1 MMYDTFSN
9 AYDRFVNWD
18 NRLQVEL
25 PFLEDQLKKVNA
37 TTVLDSACGTGIHA
51 IALAQKGFAST
62 GADLSAGMITRAR
75 LNAQV
80 QGLEI
85 PFYLAGFGEFFTSLE
100 QKQFGAV
107 LCLGNS
113 LPHLLSLQSVY
124 AALADFYRCL
134 LPGGVLIIQN
144 RNFDMVLSQKERWM
158 EPQSHQEGAREWLF
172 LRFYDYEPTG
182 LITFNIITLEKQIN
196 GSWEQEV
203 VSTQLYPVQHL
214 ELKSALENTGFNAIH
229 YYGNMQG
236 VPFNTS
242 KSGNL
247 VVVAKKPV

>member
-18 NRLQVEL
+18 ERLQVEL
-25 PFLEDQLKKVNA
+25 PFLEDQLKKVKA

-85 PFYLAGFGEFFTSLE
+85 PFHLAGFGELFTSLE

-113 LPHLLSLQSVY
+113 LPHVISLQAIY
-124 AALADFYRCL
+124 AALVDFYHCL

-144 RNFDMVLSQKERWM
+144 RNFDVVLSQKERWM

-203 VSTQLYPVQHL
+203 VSTQLYPVQHVD
-214 ELKSALENTGFNAIH
+214 LKNALENTGFKPIH
-229 YYGNMQG
+229 FYGNLQG
-236 VPFNTS
+236 APFNAS
-242 KSGNL
+242 QSGNL